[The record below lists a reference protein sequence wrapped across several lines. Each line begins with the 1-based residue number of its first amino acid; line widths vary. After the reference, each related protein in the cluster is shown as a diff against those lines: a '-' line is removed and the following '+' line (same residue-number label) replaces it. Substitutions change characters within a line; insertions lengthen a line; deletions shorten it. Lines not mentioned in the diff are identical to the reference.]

1 MARRKEENNNH
12 KKELTKD
19 NYKRQSGTRD
29 RIPDIII
36 SCEDTVSTPEYLN
49 LIFETLIKAKKITQ
63 DSFIIVPDDVLKGTN
78 PSKVLERLRKYK
90 NSNSK
95 RYKDFQ
101 HKWIVIDRDI
111 ERVNG
116 GGHTSA
122 DFNKA
127 IQSAKNIKQD
137 LNVEV
142 AYSNDSFELW
152 YLLHFDYICT
162 AILRDELN
170 TRLIKNLKEKNPT
183 KFRDLDKKKIKTKE
197 YTKLIYEELLELQ
210 PAAIRNAKKLLESYR
225 GSHNPESDNPSTTV
239 YELVELLNK
248 IVLNCISHDKQNV
261 QIFQNN
267 QTINKS
273 YKCTLTNMELYQYEI
288 L

>member
-1 MARRKEENNNH
+1 MARRKKENNNH

-29 RIPDIII
+29 GIPDVII

-49 LIFETLIKAKKITQ
+49 LLVEALIKAKKITQ
-63 DSFIIVPDDVLKGTN
+63 DSFVIVPDDVLKGTN

-95 RYKDFQ
+95 TYKDFQ

-111 ERVNG
+111 ERVHG
-116 GGHTSA
+116 GGHTPA

-127 IQSAKNIKQD
+127 IQSAKNIRQD

-162 AILRDELN
+162 TILRDELN
-170 TRLIKNLKEKNPT
+170 RKLIKNLKEKNPT
-183 KFRDLDKKKIKTKE
+183 KFRDLDKKKIKTKQ

-210 PAAIRNAKKLLESYR
+210 PVAIKNAKKLLASY
-225 GSHNPESDNPSTTV
+225 GTEHTPESNNPSTTM
-239 YELVELLNK
+239 YELVEILN
-248 IVLNCISHDKQNV
+248 
-261 QIFQNN
+261 
-267 QTINKS
+267 
-273 YKCTLTNMELYQYEI
+273 ELKNEQ
-288 L
+288 